1 MKSVASVVI
10 AALALAAGPAPA
22 QEPLGSGFLYQGR
35 LKQHGAPFTGVV
47 DLSFDLVAAESGGT
61 SLGSQA
67 ILDVAVADGL
77 FVVELNAG
85 GEFGADAFRGEAR
98 WLEVA
103 VNGSTLTPRQ
113 KLAAAPYALHSDS
126 TRGLAVDAE
135 GRVGIGTATPAS
147 ELTVAGTVESTAG
160 GVKFPD
166 GTVQVSAAPDG
177 PGLWATDGVHVFAAN
192 SGNVGVGTS
201 APQSTFEVSGSLN
214 AQTVE
219 IVGGTNHSQP
229 FAAWAKPGLDSD
241 AMLNGPFEA
250 LIEIDAGDTAVVGIR
265 PDGTLVAWGSHISEI
280 VPNVP
285 EGTFTAVS
293 VSDIAVAIRT
303 DGTLA
308 CWPSEHPTCAETP
321 AGQFQ
326 AVSVANH
333 VNAIRTDGT
342 VACWPSELPV
352 CQAVPSGQFVAA
364 AAGYL
369 FTVGIRDDGSLAAW
383 GEDQGGRLDVPAGQY
398 VDVAAG
404 SQGVAIRSDGR
415 LVLWGGAGFVP
426 DGEFVTVDLERGQ
439 AVAINSGG
447 SLYSWQ
453 PGAYEVDPVP
463 SGVFLKA
470 AAHGLEGGFAIRA
483 ETSGVPALFLHQD
496 AAYKPGSSSW
506 TTMSD
511 RRLKTRINPL
521 DDALAKFLTLQGHT
535 YHWRDPATQGNHYGP
550 QMGLIA
556 DEVAEVFPSWIGR
569 NMDGFQTLTVSGFE
583 ALTVEAVRELRREKD
598 EQIEQQCDEIAA
610 LRERLERLEA
620 ALAAPPANGE
630 AVAP

>member
-1 MKSVASVVI
+1 MKSVASAFIV
-10 AALALAAGPAPA
+10 ALALAACPALA
-22 QEPLGSGFLYQGR
+22 QEPHGSGFLYQGR

-47 DLSFDLVAAESGGT
+47 DLSFDLFAAESGST

-67 ILDVAVADGL
+67 ILGVAVTGGL
-77 FVVELNAG
+77 FVVELNAAG
-85 GEFGADAFRGEAR
+85 DFGADAFRGDAR

-103 VNGSTLTPRQ
+103 VNGSALTPRQ

-147 ELTVAGTVESTAG
+147 ELTVAGAVESTAG

-166 GTVQVSAAPDG
+166 GTVQVSAAPEG
-177 PGLWATDGVHVFAAN
+177 PGSWATDGVHVFAAN

-201 APQSTFEVSGSLN
+201 APQARLDVSGSVKALSL
-214 AQTVE
+214 E
-219 IVGGTNHSQP
+219 IVGGTNHSQHY
-229 FAAWAKPGLDSD
+229 AGWAKPEHDSD
-241 AMLNGPFEA
+241 AILNGPFEA
-250 LIEIDAGDTAVVGIR
+250 LMEIDAGGRAVVGIR
-265 PDGTLVAWGSHISEI
+265 PNGTLVAWGSHISQ
-280 VPNVP
+280 VAASVP

-293 VSDIAVAIRT
+293 VSDSDVAVAIRT

-308 CWPSEHPTCAETP
+308 CWPPQHSFCS
-321 AGQFQ
+321 GD
-326 AVSVANH
+326 VRGS
-333 VNAIRTDGT
+333 
-342 VACWPSELPV
+342 
-352 CQAVPSGQFVAA
+352 VPSRIRCKPHRRDPIRRHRRLLAIQRTRLPRHPLWTIRCDCGGLVQCWNPDRWL
-364 AAGYL
+364 AG
-369 FTVGIRDDGSLAAW
+369 RW
-383 GEDQGGRLDVPAGQY
+383 GTEQGGLLAVPAGQY

-404 SQGVAIRSDGR
+404 PYGLAIRSDGQ
-415 LVLWGGAGFVP
+415 LVLWGGPGFVP
-426 DGEFVTVDLERGQ
+426 DGEFVTVDMEVLQ
-439 AVAINSGG
+439 AVAIDSEGLLHSWRPG
-447 SLYSWQ
+447 SF
-453 PGAYEVDPVP
+453 EVDPVP
-463 SGVFLKA
+463 SGVFSKA
-470 AAHGLEGGFAIRA
+470 TANGVEGGFAIRS

-506 TTMSD
+506 TIMSD

-521 DDALAKFLTLQGHT
+521 DDALAKFLSLQGHT

-556 DEVAEVFPSWIGR
+556 DEVAEVFPAWIGR
-569 NMDGFQTLTVSGFE
+569 STDGFQTLTVSGFE
-583 ALTVEAVRELRREKD
+583 ALAVEAVRELRREKD

-620 ALAAPPANGE
+620 AQAAAGE